1 MKKTIVFILLLI
13 VGLTPTIMNSQS
25 DSTKVVKEKPW
36 WKKGKQYVL
45 ILNDGTEY
53 VGEIVGDNDREIL
66 LQTKTMGKL
75 YLPKFQIKSINLV
88 DSQNFSNGEFLNEN
102 EHKAY
107 YMAATNALPFK
118 KGEFRLNTGYFLG
131 YSGYFSIN
139 ENVAIGLQ
147 TSLIGTPMGVG
158 LKTSFSLGG
167 EDYVGTEMN
176 IASMT
181 YTGSSN
187 VIGNIAAKYS
197 RGNSRT
203 NFTVMGGIGFSSF
216 MAYQYAYQTN
226 QNTNVRKNDNT
237 YYFNASI
244 FHRVSKNAGF
254 VGEAWVVPK
263 NEFGLIGIGVRT
275 LKRPDKSWAFGF
287 YNLVYKEM
295 YYTYTYVNVSNGYG
309 GSYMQQTNP
318 VKHYRTKFIPIPYF
332 GVTFKL

>member
-1 MKKTIVFILLLI
+1 
-13 VGLTPTIMNSQS
+13 
-25 DSTKVVKEKPW
+25 
-36 WKKGKQYVL
+36 
-45 ILNDGTEY
+45 
-53 VGEIVGDNDREIL
+53 
-66 LQTKTMGKL
+66 
-75 YLPKFQIKSINLV
+75 
-88 DSQNFSNGEFLNEN
+88 
-102 EHKAY
+102 
-107 YMAATNALPFK
+107 
-118 KGEFRLNTGYFLG
+118 
-131 YSGYFSIN
+131 
-139 ENVAIGLQ
+139 VAIGLQ

-187 VIGNIAAKYS
+187 FLGNIAAKYS

-203 NFTVMGGIGFSSF
+203 NFTVMGGIGFASF
-216 MAYQYAYQTN
+216 IQYQYAYQTN
-226 QNTNVRKNDNT
+226 QNSSVRENDNT

-263 NEFGLIGIGVRT
+263 NNFGLIGLGVRT

-287 YNLVYKEM
+287 YNLIY
-295 YYTYTYVNVSNGYG
+295 NRVSYSS
-309 GSYMQQTNP
+309 SYNPATGTNTQ
-318 VKHYRTKFIPIPYF
+318 VKNSSNQFVPIPYF